1 MPIHFEE
8 LEKLLMSW
16 KNENKFKK
24 PENSRAAMVSYRIY
38 NRIMNEKYKK
48 NIRELINTL
57 DIDDID
63 IINENIIER
72 DNNSITKS
80 TRITIN
86 QPRNKL

>member
-16 KNENKFKK
+16 KKNKFKK
-24 PENSRAAMVSYRIY
+24 PEKDRAAMVSYRIY
-38 NRIMNEKYKK
+38 TKFMNKKYIKK
-48 NIRELINTL
+48 IRELINTL
-57 DIDDID
+57 DIDNID
-63 IINENIIER
+63 IINENIC
-72 DNNSITKS
+72 DNNSITKY